1 MTTRRTIEN
10 ILLLFQQRSPQ
21 FWWIL
26 RMRLAAA
33 QTFTKLVLS
42 MYNPIKVWGHG
53 GPVKDIYVVSLKT
66 AVSILQCVRAHCP
79 DEKLMC
85 CLVSAA
91 VSMMPA

>member
-1 MTTRRTIEN
+1 
-10 ILLLFQQRSPQ
+10 
-21 FWWIL
+21 
-26 RMRLAAA
+26 MRLAAA

-66 AVSILQCVRAHCP
+66 AMSISQCVHAHCP
-79 DEKLMC
+79 DEKLMH

-91 VSMMPA
+91 VSMMPTQAAERGLYTTGKLRFLTKS